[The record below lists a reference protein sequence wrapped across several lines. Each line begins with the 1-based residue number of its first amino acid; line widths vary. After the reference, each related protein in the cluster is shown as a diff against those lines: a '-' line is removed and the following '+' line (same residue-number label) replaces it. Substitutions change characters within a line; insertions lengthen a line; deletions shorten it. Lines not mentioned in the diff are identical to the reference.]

1 MRRLPSEAQVTSI
14 LISRASSAPGK
25 PPMPVHEN
33 TIETLVEAVRRVS
46 SSLDLDEVLDT
57 IFESVKELIN
67 YSAAVIV
74 VMDARSGEVHELK
87 TRGYAPQAIPE
98 EFLASG
104 SGIIGWVIRNG
115 TGEIV
120 NDVKRDTR
128 YVRAR
133 AETLSEVASPIV
145 RADGRVIGVI
155 NLEADW
161 VNGYDE
167 RDLELLTMFASL
179 AASAIDHTLLYRQV
193 MRQRRV
199 ESELE
204 LARKVVEGLM
214 PRAFPLI
221 EGFDIYG
228 TTIPFREVGGD
239 YLDFIESI
247 FDRVPLL
254 VADVSGKGLAA
265 ALIMVSFRAY
275 FRATVINELAM
286 RVVMARV
293 NRLVHD
299 TTAGERFITAFY
311 GLLDPENKRLLYINA
326 GHNPPLLLRADGT
339 SQLLDQAGLP
349 LGVFETSRYSESVVD
364 FCCGD
369 ILVLYTDGV
378 VEARNERDEEF
389 GLKRLEQ
396 VVRAASAQRAHEI
409 VNAITAAVDAHS
421 TEVGGPEDDL
431 TVSIIKVK

>member
-1 MRRLPSEAQVTSI
+1 
-14 LISRASSAPGK
+14 
-25 PPMPVHEN
+25 MPVQEK
-33 TIETLVEAVRRVS
+33 TIETLIEAVRKVS

-57 IFESVKELIN
+57 IFDSVKELID
-67 YSAAVIV
+67 YSAAVIY
-74 VMDARSGEVHELK
+74 VMDPRSGEIHEFK

-98 EFLASG
+98 GFLATG
-104 SGIIGWVIRNG
+104 SGIIGWVIGNR

-120 NDVKRDTR
+120 NDVKRDAR
-128 YVRAR
+128 YVKVRP
-133 AETLSEVASPIV
+133 ETHSEVAAPII

-161 VNGYDE
+161 VNGYAE

-214 PRAFPLI
+214 PRSFPLI

-239 YLDFIESI
+239 YLDFIDSI
-247 FDRVPLL
+247 SERLPLL

-265 ALIMVSFRAY
+265 ALIMVTFRAY

-286 RVVMARV
+286 RVVMGRV

-299 TTAGERFITAFY
+299 TTDGERFITAFY
-311 GLLDPENKRLLYINA
+311 GLLDPEHKRLLYINA
-326 GHNPPLLLRADGT
+326 GHNPPFLLHRDGT
-339 SQLLDQAGLP
+339 SKLLDQGGLP
-349 LGVFETSRYSESVVD
+349 LGVFDTSRYSESVVD
-364 FCCGD
+364 LSSGD
-369 ILVLYTDGV
+369 VLVMYTDGV

-389 GLKRLEQ
+389 GLERLKE
-396 VVRAASAQRAHEI
+396 VVSASAERRAHEI
-409 VNAITAAVDAHS
+409 VHAITTAVDEYS
-421 TEVGGPEDDL
+421 SEVGGPEDDL
-431 TVSIIKVK
+431 TVSVIKVK

>member
-1 MRRLPSEAQVTSI
+1 
-14 LISRASSAPGK
+14 
-25 PPMPVHEN
+25 MPVQEK
-33 TIETLVEAVRRVS
+33 TIETLIEAVRRVS

-57 IFESVKELIN
+57 IFDSVKELID
-67 YSAAVIV
+67 YSAAVIY
-74 VMDARSGEVHELK
+74 VMDPRSGEIHEFK

-98 EFLASG
+98 GFLATG
-104 SGIIGWVIRNG
+104 SGIIGWVIGNR

-120 NDVKRDTR
+120 NDVKRDAR
-128 YVRAR
+128 YVKVR
-133 AETLSEVASPIV
+133 AETHSEVAAPII

-161 VNGYDE
+161 VNGYAE

-214 PRAFPLI
+214 PRSFPLI

-239 YLDFIESI
+239 YLDFIDSI
-247 FDRVPLL
+247 SERLPVL

-265 ALIMVSFRAY
+265 ALIMVTFRAY

-286 RVVMARV
+286 RVVMGRV

-299 TTAGERFITAFY
+299 TTDGERFITAFY

-326 GHNPPLLLRADGT
+326 GHNPPFLLHRDGT
-339 SQLLDQAGLP
+339 SKLLDQGGLP
-349 LGVFETSRYSESVVD
+349 LGVFDTSRYSESVVD
-364 FCCGD
+364 LSSGD
-369 ILVLYTDGV
+369 VLVMYTDGV

-389 GLKRLEQ
+389 GLERLKE
-396 VVRAASAQRAHEI
+396 VVSASAERRAHEI
-409 VNAITAAVDAHS
+409 VHAITTAVDEYS
-421 TEVGGPEDDL
+421 SEVGGPEDDL
-431 TVSIIKVK
+431 TVSVIKVK

>member
-1 MRRLPSEAQVTSI
+1 
-14 LISRASSAPGK
+14 
-25 PPMPVHEN
+25 MPVQEK
-33 TIETLVEAVRRVS
+33 TIETLIEAVRKVS

-57 IFESVKELIN
+57 IFDSVKELID
-67 YSAAVIV
+67 YSAAVIY
-74 VMDARSGEVHELK
+74 VMDPRSGEIHEFK

-98 EFLASG
+98 GFLATG
-104 SGIIGWVIRNG
+104 SGIIGWVIGNR

-120 NDVKRDTR
+120 NDVKRDAR
-128 YVRAR
+128 YVKVRP
-133 AETLSEVASPIV
+133 ETHSEVAAPII

-161 VNGYDE
+161 VNGYAE

-214 PRAFPLI
+214 PRSFPLI

-239 YLDFIESI
+239 YLDFIDSI
-247 FDRVPLL
+247 SERLPVL

-265 ALIMVSFRAY
+265 ALIMVTFRAY

-286 RVVMARV
+286 RVVMGRV

-299 TTAGERFITAFY
+299 TTDGERFITAFY

-326 GHNPPLLLRADGT
+326 GHNPPFLLHRDGT
-339 SQLLDQAGLP
+339 SKLLDQGGLP
-349 LGVFETSRYSESVVD
+349 LGVFDTSRYSESVVD
-364 FCCGD
+364 LSSGD
-369 ILVLYTDGV
+369 VLVMYTDGV

-389 GLKRLEQ
+389 GLERLKEI
-396 VVRAASAQRAHEI
+396 VSASAERRAHEI
-409 VNAITAAVDAHS
+409 VHAITTAVDEYS
-421 TEVGGPEDDL
+421 SEVGGPEDDL
-431 TVSIIKVK
+431 TVSVIKVK